1 MHFFCKCRWKGLVV
15 TPSVYLHT
23 CVLLLVCVVSS
34 VYMCWPTILWNLFII
49 VTYLILFLNEWFSL
63 CFFIGQEEQYIILIF
78 ETGLDPHA
86 NSIFE
91 KIITDIGIRNN
102 ISDFFVKISF
112 EEANGRLVAFT
123 KCLEDNSKGSPS
135 HRENKI
141 KNVIMFLV

>member
-1 MHFFCKCRWKGLVV
+1 ML
-15 TPSVYLHT
+15 
-23 CVLLLVCVVSS
+23 
-34 VYMCWPTILWNLFII
+34 
-49 VTYLILFLNEWFSL
+49 LNEYFFL
-63 CFFIGQEEQYIILIF
+63 CFVLGQEEQYIILIF

-102 ISDFFVKISF
+102 ISDFFVRISF

-123 KCLEDNSKGSPS
+123 KCLEENSKGSPS

-141 KNVIMFLV
+141 KTVIIFFCFRTKSLYYLD

>member
-1 MHFFCKCRWKGLVV
+1 MWHFI
-15 TPSVYLHT
+15 
-23 CVLLLVCVVSS
+23 LLL
-34 VYMCWPTILWNLFII
+34 
-49 VTYLILFLNEWFSL
+49 NEYFFL
-63 CFFIGQEEQYIILIF
+63 CFVLGQEEQYIILIF

-102 ISDFFVKISF
+102 ISDFFVRISF

-123 KCLEDNSKGSPS
+123 KCLEENSKGSPS

-141 KNVIMFLV
+141 KTVIIFFCFRTKSLYYLD